1 MKGFYVPNSISSSY
15 IANKR
20 NGEGSLAYQSMA
32 NEVGLQRQAALQ
44 DLSQQYASTIENA
57 YAAYLAGQRGI
68 AGSAMGQGYKD
79 AYMQNQQQ
87 AMMQQ
92 VAETNATAA
101 KARQELAAQEADVQE
116 QIQKQFE
123 EEVSYFDRTA
133 QLAGD
138 YLSYLKTLVGQD
150 GASTYISPE
159 DSEKS
164 VDVMYDVIFG
174 AQPQGYLDAEG
185 NKGLSYL
192 QWVNQNLGKSSAD
205 NAYAQWLF
213 GRGGY
218 QDFVKSTKTI
228 KK

>member
-15 IANKR
+15 VANKR
-20 NGEGSLAYQSMA
+20 NEEGSLGYQSMA

-44 DLSQQYASTIENA
+44 DLGQQYATTIENA
-57 YAAYLAGQRGI
+57 YAAYLAGNRGI
-68 AGSAMGQGYKD
+68 MGSQMGQGYKE
-79 AYMQNQQQ
+79 AYIKMNQEN
-87 AMMQQ
+87 MMAQ
-92 VAETNATAA
+92 VANANATAA
-101 KARQELAAQEADVQE
+101 EARAELATQEADVQE

-133 QLAGD
+133 KSAD
-138 YLSYLKTLVGQD
+138 EYLQYLKTLTGQD
-150 GASTYISPE
+150 GTTTYLDPE
-159 DSEKS
+159 NYEKS
-164 VDVMYDVIFG
+164 IDEMYDVVFG

-192 QWVNQNLGKSSAD
+192 QWVNQNLGETSAD
-205 NAYAQWLF
+205 NAWAQWLF

-218 QDFVKSTKTI
+218 QEFVKSTKTI

>member
-20 NGEGSLAYQSMA
+20 NEEGSLAYQSMA
-32 NEVGLQRQAALQ
+32 TEVGLQRQAALQ

-68 AGSAMGQGYKD
+68 AGSAMGQGYKE

-123 EEVSYFDRTA
+123 EEYS
-133 QLAGD
+133 
-138 YLSYLKTLVGQD
+138 
-150 GASTYISPE
+150 
-159 DSEKS
+159 
-164 VDVMYDVIFG
+164 
-174 AQPQGYLDAEG
+174 
-185 NKGLSYL
+185 
-192 QWVNQNLGKSSAD
+192 
-205 NAYAQWLF
+205 
-213 GRGGY
+213 
-218 QDFVKSTKTI
+218 DFVRTDHLAVD
-228 KK
+228 

>member
-15 IANKR
+15 VANKR
-20 NGEGSLAYQSMA
+20 NEEGSLAYQTMA

-44 DLSQQYASTIENA
+44 DLGQQYASTIENA

-68 AGSAMGQGYKD
+68 AGSGMGQGYKE
-79 AYMQNQQQ
+79 AYLQKQQQ

-101 KARQELAAQEADVQE
+101 NARQELANQEANVQE

-123 EEVSYFDRTA
+123 EEVGYFDRTA
-133 QLAGD
+133 KLAGD

-150 GASTYISPE
+150 GASTYISPD

-164 VDVMYDVIFG
+164 VDVMYDTIFG

-218 QDFVKSTKTI
+218 QEFVNSTKTI